1 MLMDYKISPTK
12 RSPSIKDACLHR
24 LVAFP
29 PNISDLRL
37 ELSAMHISV
46 SLPWLLGQLSLF
58 LMNLRMLC
66 AYTIIPT
73 FIYALVTPTYL
84 HKGVPTIYVQKIQ
97 CVPFMYKLGPT
108 RWSSI
113 TIAVSVSV
121 YQQHNLATH
130 ASSK

>member
-12 RSPSIKDACLHR
+12 CSPSIKDACLHPF
-24 LVAFP
+24 VAFP

-46 SLPWLLGQLSLF
+46 SLPWLLGQFSHESSHV
-58 LMNLRMLC
+58 MRIYNNTYIHLC
-66 AYTIIPT
+66 
-73 FIYALVTPTYL
+73 VSNTYL

-108 RWSSI
+108 L
-113 TIAVSVSV
+113 TLMH
-121 YQQHNLATH
+121 Y
-130 ASSK
+130 